1 MRQTRIVEISGG
13 TFPISV
19 IISDK
24 YGNNSTSL
32 GVISSGPVP
41 PNVTFN
47 TTIPSILQTA
57 DEVLL
62 TLIDANNCKTIHLL
76 DCTYCIYQITITE
89 L

>member
-13 TFPISV
+13 TLPISV
-19 IISDK
+19 IMSDK
-24 YGNNSTSL
+24 YGNNSAIL
-32 GVISSGPVP
+32 GTISSGPVP
-41 PNVTFN
+41 PTVSFN
-47 TTIPSILQTA
+47 ATIPPILQTA